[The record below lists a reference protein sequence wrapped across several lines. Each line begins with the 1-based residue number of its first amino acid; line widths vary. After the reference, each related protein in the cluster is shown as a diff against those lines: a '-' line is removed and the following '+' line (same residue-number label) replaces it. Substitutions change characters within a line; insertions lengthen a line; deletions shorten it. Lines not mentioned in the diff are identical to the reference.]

1 MKKLAVAL
9 CFLPLFST
17 SGFAQNSRTV
27 NVKDVV
33 DIELL
38 THSEIYDKIHKEGKT
53 SVVIVNG
60 GTEQRG
66 PQDVLG
72 GHTFVGHSNAV
83 QIAKKLGNALAAP
96 TMPFSPTGVSEAQP
110 GSVSVPMEVFI
121 AVNVAEIESMAT
133 NGFKDIFVM
142 GDHGSGQAQLKQ
154 VAADEDTKL
163 SSKGIHV
170 YFIGDYYQKS
180 DDDFEQYSVDH
191 HIPVTDHAGVS
202 DTSEMLYVEPV
213 KGMYVRP
220 IYKTVPFDPG
230 PTAEEWKA
238 QHDRRLAGAQ
248 APRGQAPA
256 GGGQRA
262 PRAADSNRVNNG
274 VSSDPH
280 MSSKELGKLMV
291 DITVNNTIAEIKKQM
306 AEKRP
311 TPEAHD

>member
-1 MKKLAVAL
+1 MQKLAMAL
-9 CFLPLFST
+9 CLLAFFS
-17 SGFAQNSRTV
+17 SAGFAQTGRAV
-27 NVKDVV
+27 NVKDIV

-38 THSEIYDKIHKEGKT
+38 THTEIYDKIHKEGKT

-72 GHTFVGHSNAV
+72 GHTFVGHANAV

-110 GSVSVPMEVFI
+110 GSVSVPMEIFI
-121 AVNVAEIESMAT
+121 AVNAAEIESMAT

-154 VAADEDTKL
+154 LAADEDTKL
-163 SSKGIHV
+163 SSKGVHV

-202 DTSEMLYVEPV
+202 DTSEMLYFEPV

-230 PTAEEWKA
+230 LTAEEWKA
-238 QHDRRLAGAQ
+238 QRDRRIA
-248 APRGQAPA
+248 GQANA
-256 GGGQRA
+256 GGGGQRGQ
-262 PRAADSNRVNNG
+262 RAVNPNRVNNG

-280 MSSKELGKLMV
+280 MSSKELGKRMV
-291 DITVNNTIAEIKKQM
+291 DITIDNTIAEIKKQM
-306 AEKRP
+306 VEKRP
-311 TPEAHD
+311 APGARD